1 MSKHLT
7 LNDLVPY
14 VFNEVSIYKDART
27 DDDYEP
33 FVDLYKGYLQKA
45 PEYILSLS
53 VRSIGSTIDRNH
65 RGIIDIRVE

>member
-14 VFNEVSIYKDART
+14 VFNEVNIYKNART
-27 DDDYEP
+27 DDDYKP

-53 VRSIGSTIDRNH
+53 VGTIGSTIDRNH
-65 RGIIDIRVE
+65 RGIVDIRVE